1 MNCIILDDYQNISLN
16 LANWHELENINV
28 TNLTQHLQGNNL
40 VKALYNADIIVIMR
54 ERTPLTREL
63 LYRLPN
69 LKLIVTSGM
78 RNNSID
84 IDATTEKNIT
94 VCGTKSL
101 KQPPMELTWALILNL
116 SRHLLKETN
125 AIKNNSSWQSTLGYS
140 LQGKTLGLLGLGH
153 IGKLM
158 VPVAKAFE
166 MNVIAW
172 SPNLT
177 KKRCND
183 VDITFAESKE
193 ELFKRSDFISI
204 HLVLGAQT
212 KNLVTYD
219 DLSLMKRSA
228 FLINTSRAEIINQ
241 NDLIKALNENKF
253 SGAGL
258 DVFEQEPLP
267 ENHPFRKLNN
277 VISTPHLG
285 YVTDTNYDLYFNQ
298 AVENIKAF
306 ISGNPIRVIN

>member
-16 LANWHELENINV
+16 LANWYELENINV

-54 ERTPLTREL
+54 ERTPLTRAL
-63 LYRLPN
+63 LDRLPN

-277 VISTPHLG
+277 VK
-285 YVTDTNYDLYFNQ
+285 DC
-298 AVENIKAF
+298 
-306 ISGNPIRVIN
+306 